1 MPIAREGVPVI
12 LSFVSIHLVFL
23 AGGLISHG
31 PQSWLSVSCIM
42 FALAAVFALLVLFSI
57 YFFRDPERKVPQG
70 EKLVVSPAD
79 GRILGLDQ
87 VEEESFIC
95 APAQRVS
102 IFMNLFD
109 VHVNRSPIEGTV
121 RYKDYRKGK
130 FFNASMDK
138 SSKENEA
145 LTLGIESP
153 DREHRVL
160 VRQIAGLIARRIVCR
175 VGESDTL
182 KRGERFGMI
191 RYGSRLEVYLPPG
204 SSWRVASGDRVK
216 AGTTILAELP

>member
-1 MPIAREGVPVI
+1 MLIAREGSSII
-12 LSFVSIHLVFL
+12 LSFIGVHVLFL
-23 AGGLISHG
+23 AGGLISG
-31 PQSWLSVSCIM
+31 SSENWLSPRFIL
-42 FALAAVFALLVLFSI
+42 FALAAVFALLTLFSI

-87 VEEESFIC
+87 VEEESFIG

-130 FFNASMDK
+130 FFNASLDK

-153 DREHRVL
+153 DRKHRVL
-160 VRQIAGLIARRIVCR
+160 VRQIAGLIARRIICR

-204 SSWRVASGDRVK
+204 SNLRVASGDRVK